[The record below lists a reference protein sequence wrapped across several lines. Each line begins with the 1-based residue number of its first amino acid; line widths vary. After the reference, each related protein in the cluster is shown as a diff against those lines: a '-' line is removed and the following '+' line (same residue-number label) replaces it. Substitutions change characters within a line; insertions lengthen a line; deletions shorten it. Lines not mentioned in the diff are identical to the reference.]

1 MLSGEKGNVAGTER
15 RQGLKMCIR
24 DSRWNP
30 DAKGAWIGIKPET
43 TRGDLLRSVL
53 ECVTKN
59 LSICLDI
66 LRTQMDI
73 KEITVVGGGAKGAV
87 WRQIMAD
94 IYNARI
100 KVPSL
105 LEEGSSM
112 GAAVIGGV
120 GTGIFK
126 DFTAIDRFINIESVH
141 TPDSGAVEAL
151 SLIHILARQED
162 GKHYKQKNT
171 EKTIEF
177 CLCYVII

>member
-1 MLSGEKGNVAGTER
+1 MLEG
-15 RQGLKMCIR
+15 
-24 DSRWNP
+24 
-30 DAKGAWIGIKPET
+30 
-43 TRGDLLRSVL
+43 
-53 ECVTKN
+53 VTMN

-141 TPDSGAVEAL
+141 TPDSEAVEAYGSVKEAFETCYFAL
-151 SLIHILARQED
+151 EDAFKKMAR
-162 GKHYKQKNT
+162 H
-171 EKTIEF
+171 
-177 CLCYVII
+177 L

>member
-1 MLSGEKGNVAGTER
+1 
-15 RQGLKMCIR
+15 
-24 DSRWNP
+24 
-30 DAKGAWIGIKPET
+30 
-43 TRGDLLRSVL
+43 
-53 ECVTKN
+53 
-59 LSICLDI
+59 
-66 LRTQMDI
+66 MDI

-126 DFTAIDRFINIESVH
+126 D
-141 TPDSGAVEAL
+141 L
-151 SLIHILARQED
+151 SLIHILSRSE
-162 GKHYKQKNT
+162 G
-171 EKTIEF
+171 IRR
-177 CLCYVII
+177 